1 MIEGY
6 GMEPVDLL
14 VINAKSIA
22 TMNDRREI
30 ISSNGWLAISNGLIV
45 GIGDAADSQPQANSV
60 VDATGC
66 LVTPGLVNSHQHL
79 YQNLTRSMK
88 PNGVT
93 GLTEWFWTYFPM
105 WKELDEEAIRTS
117 VRLGLF
123 ELALSG
129 CTTATDHEYIH
140 PFPHLMDAVIEE
152 ASKVGMRL
160 MAVRGSMTLGPELG
174 GVCLPGM
181 AEAEEDVISDS
192 IRLIKKWHDPT
203 PSAMVQI
210 ALGPSNLMSSTKSVF
225 TRSAEIAKEY
235 GVRLHTHIADDPDE
249 TEYVFE
255 HFGQTPLEVLE
266 SLGWFSEDTWCAH
279 VVYPSEAEMQRL
291 AASGVSV
298 AHCPSATVID
308 GGLPGGPTPV
318 RDLLNAGVNVGIGC
332 DGATAGDHQSMWMET
347 KTALLLSRLRE
358 GTVQAM
364 TAMDALWLATRGSA
378 KALGREGNI
387 GQLAVGFNADIAM
400 WKMDGI
406 AYAGSLVDD
415 VTALLQGGPA
425 QVWSS
430 WVGGV
435 PLVQQGALLGIDV
448 AAEVDRHT
456 KSAQRLQSFSQ

>member
-1 MIEGY
+1 MTK
-6 GMEPVDLL
+6 VDLL
-14 VINAKSIA
+14 IRNANSIA
-22 TMNDRREI
+22 TMNDAREI
-30 ISSNGWLAISNGLIV
+30 IHDGGWIAIHDGLIV
-45 GIGDAADSQPQANSV
+45 QIGAGNDGQPEAKTV

-66 LVTPGLVNSHQHL
+66 LLTPGLVNSHQHL

-140 PFPHLMDAVIEE
+140 PFPFLMDAAIEE
-152 ASKVGMRL
+152 ALEVGMRL
-160 MAVRGSMTLGPELG
+160 MAVRGSMTLGPEQG

-181 AEAEEDVISDS
+181 AEDEEDVIADC
-192 IRLIKKWHDPT
+192 IRLIEKWHDPKA
-203 PSAMVQI
+203 SAMVQV
-210 ALGPSNLMSSTKSVF
+210 ALGPSNLMSSTETVF
-225 TRSAEIAKEY
+225 TRSAEIAKKY

-249 TEYVFE
+249 TEYVLE
-255 HFGQTPLEVLE
+255 HFGKTPLEVLE
-266 SLGWFSEDTWCAH
+266 GLGWFTADTWCAH
-279 VVYPSEAEMQRL
+279 VVYPSSAEMQRL
-291 AASGVSV
+291 AESGVSV

-387 GQLAVGFNADIAM
+387 GQLTIGANADLAM
-400 WKMDGI
+400 WRMDGI

-430 WVGGV
+430 WVGGA
-435 PLVQQGALLGIDV
+435 PLVQEGNLVGVDV
-448 AAEVDRHT
+448 AAEVARHT
-456 KSAQRLQSFSQ
+456 KSARRLQSFSQ

>member
-1 MIEGY
+1 
-6 GMEPVDLL
+6 MEPVDLL
-14 VINAKSIA
+14 IVNAKSIA
-22 TMNDRREI
+22 TMNDEREI
-30 ISSNGWLAISNGLIV
+30 IAGNGWLAISNGLIV
-45 GIGDAADSQPQANSV
+45 GIGNATDKQPQATEV
-60 VDATGC
+60 IDATGC

-140 PFPHLMDAVIEE
+140 PFPYLMDAVIEE
-152 ASKVGMRL
+152 AADVGMRL
-160 MAVRGSMTLGPELG
+160 MAVRGSMTLGPEQG

-181 AEAEEDVISDS
+181 EEDEDAVISDC
-192 IRLIKKWHDPT
+192 IRLIEKWHDP
-203 PSAMVQI
+203 SANSMVQI

-225 TRSAEIAKEY
+225 TRSADLAKDH

-249 TEYVFE
+249 TEYVLE
-255 HFGQTPLEVLE
+255 HFGKTPLQVLE
-266 SLGWFSEDTWCAH
+266 ELGWFTPDTWCAH
-279 VVYPSEAEMQRL
+279 VVYPSRDEMGRL
-291 AASGVSV
+291 ASSGVSV

-378 KALGREGNI
+378 KALGRQDNI
-387 GQLAVGFNADIAM
+387 GQLAIGFNADIAL

-430 WVGGV
+430 WVGGI
-435 PLVQQGALLGIDV
+435 PLVQQGALVGVDV
-448 AAEVDRHT
+448 AAEVSRHT

>member
-1 MIEGY
+1 
-6 GMEPVDLL
+6 MEKVDLL
-14 VINAKSIA
+14 ITNARSIA
-22 TMNDRREI
+22 TMNDTREV
-30 ISSNGWLAISNGLIV
+30 ISEDGWLAISNGVIA
-45 GIGDAADSQPQANSV
+45 GIGSAADSQPKANSV
-60 VDATGC
+60 IDATGC

-140 PFPHLMDAVIEE
+140 PFPYLMDAVIEE
-152 ASKVGMRL
+152 AAEVGMRL

-181 AEAEEDVISDS
+181 AENEDDVIEDCL
-192 IRLIKKWHDPT
+192 RLIKKWHDPK

-210 ALGPSNLMSSTKSVF
+210 ALGPSNLMSSTKTIF
-225 TRSAEIAKEY
+225 TRSAEISKEY

-249 TEYVFE
+249 TDYVLE
-255 HFGQTPLEVLE
+255 HFGRTPLEVLE
-266 SLGWFSEDTWCAH
+266 SLGWFSKETWCAH
-279 VVYPSEAEMQRL
+279 VVYPSEVEMQRL

-347 KTALLLSRLRE
+347 KTALLFSRLRE

-378 KALGREGNI
+378 KAIGREGNI
-387 GQLAVGFNADIAM
+387 GQLSVGANADIAI
-400 WKMDGI
+400 WRMDGI
-406 AYAGSLVDD
+406 SYAGALVDD

-430 WVGGV
+430 WVAGE
-435 PLVQQGALLGIDV
+435 PLVQEGKLVGVDV
-448 AAEVDRHT
+448 NAEVARHT
-456 KSAQRLQSFSQ
+456 NSARRLQSFSN

>member
-1 MIEGY
+1 MNK
-6 GMEPVDLL
+6 VDLL
-14 VINAKSIA
+14 ITNAKSIA
-22 TMNDRREI
+22 TMNDSREVI
-30 ISSNGWLAISNGLIV
+30 VNNGWLAVQDGLIV
-45 GIGDAADSQPQANSV
+45 QIGTGSTGRPEAATV

-66 LVTPGLVNSHQHL
+66 LLTPGLVNSHQHL

-140 PFPHLMDAVIEE
+140 PFPYLMDAVIEE
-152 ASKVGMRL
+152 AAEVGMRL
-160 MAVRGSMTLGPELG
+160 MAVRGSMTLGPEHG

-181 AEAEEDVISDS
+181 AEDEEDVISDS
-192 IRLIKKWHDPT
+192 IRLIKKWHDPK

-210 ALGPSNLMSSTKSVF
+210 ALGPSNLMSSTKTVF

-249 TEYVFE
+249 TEYVLE
-255 HFGQTPLEVLE
+255 HFGKTPLEVLE
-266 SLGWFSEDTWCAH
+266 SLGWFTEDTWCAH

-291 AASGVSV
+291 AAAGVSV

-378 KALGREGNI
+378 KAIGREGNI
-387 GQLAVGFNADIAM
+387 GQLSIGANADIAI

-406 AYAGSLVDD
+406 QYAGSLVDD

-430 WVGGV
+430 WVGGT
-435 PLVQQGALLGIDV
+435 PLVQEGKLVGINV
-448 AAEVDRHT
+448 EEELSRHT
-456 KSAQRLQSFSQ
+456 KSARRLQSFSQ

>member
-1 MIEGY
+1 
-6 GMEPVDLL
+6 
-14 VINAKSIA
+14 
-22 TMNDRREI
+22 
-30 ISSNGWLAISNGLIV
+30 
-45 GIGDAADSQPQANSV
+45 
-60 VDATGC
+60 
-66 LVTPGLVNSHQHL
+66 
-79 YQNLTRSMK
+79 
-88 PNGVT
+88 
-93 GLTEWFWTYFPM
+93 M

-140 PFPHLMDAVIEE
+140 PFPFLMDAVIEE
-152 ASKVGMRL
+152 AVEVGMRI
-160 MAVRGSMTLGPELG
+160 MAVRGSMTLGPEQG

-181 AEAEEDVISDS
+181 EEDEEDVIADC
-192 IRLIKKWHDPT
+192 IRLIEKWHDPKD
-203 PSAMVQI
+203 SAMVQV
-210 ALGPSNLMSSTKSVF
+210 ALGPSNLMSSTETVF
-225 TRSAEIAKEY
+225 TRSAEIAKKY

-249 TEYVFE
+249 TEYVLE
-255 HFGQTPLEVLE
+255 HFGKTPLEVLE
-266 SLGWFSEDTWCAH
+266 SLGWFTKDTWCAH
-279 VVYPSEAEMQRL
+279 VVYASNAEMDRL

-387 GQLAVGFNADIAM
+387 GQLTLGANADIAA

-435 PLVQQGALLGIDV
+435 PLVQEGKLVGVDV
-448 AAEVDRHT
+448 GAEVSRHS
-456 KSAQRLQSFSQ
+456 KSARRLQAFSQ

>member
-1 MIEGY
+1 MTK
-6 GMEPVDLL
+6 VDLL
-14 VINAKSIA
+14 IRNANSIA
-22 TMNDRREI
+22 TMNDAREI
-30 ISSNGWLAISNGLIV
+30 IHDGGWIAIHDGLIV
-45 GIGDAADSQPQANSV
+45 QIGAGNDGQPEAKTV

-66 LVTPGLVNSHQHL
+66 LLTPGLVNSHQHL

-140 PFPHLMDAVIEE
+140 PFPFLMDAAIEE
-152 ASKVGMRL
+152 ALEVGMRL

-181 AEAEEDVISDS
+181 AEDEEDVIADC
-192 IRLIKKWHDPT
+192 IRLIEKWHDPKA
-203 PSAMVQI
+203 SAMVQV
-210 ALGPSNLMSSTKSVF
+210 ALGPSNLMSSTETVF
-225 TRSAEIAKEY
+225 TRSAEIAKKY

-249 TEYVFE
+249 TEYVLE
-255 HFGQTPLEVLE
+255 HFGKSPLEVLE
-266 SLGWFSEDTWCAH
+266 GLGWFTADTWCAH
-279 VVYPSEAEMQRL
+279 VVYPSSAEMQRL
-291 AASGVSV
+291 AEAGVSV

-387 GQLAVGFNADIAM
+387 GQLTIGANADIAS

-435 PLVQQGALLGIDV
+435 PLVQEGNLVGVDV
-448 AAEVDRHT
+448 SAEVARHT
-456 KSAQRLQSFSQ
+456 KSARRLQSFSQ

>member
-1 MIEGY
+1 
-6 GMEPVDLL
+6 METVDLL
-14 VINAKSIA
+14 IVNSQSIA
-22 TMNDRREI
+22 TMNDERQI
-30 ISSNGWLAISNGLIV
+30 IRDGGWIGIRDGIIV
-45 GIGDAADSQPQANSV
+45 ALGNSDQIPPPAEKLF
-60 VDATGC
+60 DATGC
-66 LVTPGLVNSHQHL
+66 LMTPGLVNSHQHL

-140 PFPHLMDAVIEE
+140 PFPFLMDAVIEE
-152 ASKVGMRL
+152 AVEVGMRI
-160 MAVRGSMTLGPELG
+160 MAVRGSMTLGPEQG

-181 AEAEEDVISDS
+181 EEDEEDVIADC
-192 IRLIKKWHDPT
+192 IRLIEKWHDPKD
-203 PSAMVQI
+203 SAMVQV
-210 ALGPSNLMSSTKSVF
+210 ALGPSNLMSSTETVF
-225 TRSAEIAKEY
+225 TRSAEIAKKY

-249 TEYVFE
+249 TEYVLE
-255 HFGQTPLEVLE
+255 HFGKTPLEVLE
-266 SLGWFSEDTWCAH
+266 SLGWFTKHTWCAH
-279 VVYPSEAEMQRL
+279 VVYPSNAEMVRL

-387 GQLAVGFNADIAM
+387 GQLTLGANADIAT

-435 PLVQQGALLGIDV
+435 PLVQEGKLVGVDV
-448 AAEVDRHT
+448 SAEVSRHS
-456 KSAQRLQSFSQ
+456 KSARRLQAFSQ

>member
-1 MIEGY
+1 MTK
-6 GMEPVDLL
+6 VDLL
-14 VINAKSIA
+14 IWNANSIA
-22 TMNDRREI
+22 TMNDAREI
-30 ISSNGWLAISNGLIV
+30 IRDGGWIAIHDGLIV
-45 GIGDAADSQPQANSV
+45 QIGAGNDSQPEAKTV

-66 LVTPGLVNSHQHL
+66 LITPGLVNSHQHL

-140 PFPHLMDAVIEE
+140 PFPFLMDAAIEE
-152 ASKVGMRL
+152 AVEVGMRL
-160 MAVRGSMTLGPELG
+160 MAVRGSMTLGPEQG

-181 AEAEEDVISDS
+181 AEGEEDVIADC
-192 IRLIKKWHDPT
+192 IRLIEKWHDPKA
-203 PSAMVQI
+203 SAMVQV
-210 ALGPSNLMSSTKSVF
+210 ALGPSNLMSSTETVF
-225 TRSAEIAKEY
+225 TRSAEIAKKY

-249 TEYVFE
+249 TEYVLE
-255 HFGQTPLEVLE
+255 HFGKTPLEVLE
-266 SLGWFSEDTWCAH
+266 VLGWFTEATWCAH
-279 VVYPSEAEMQRL
+279 VVYPSDMEMQRL
-291 AASGVSV
+291 AESGVSV

-387 GQLAVGFNADIAM
+387 GQLSIRANADIAM
-400 WKMDGI
+400 WRMDGI

-435 PLVQQGALLGIDV
+435 PLVQEGNLVGVDV
-448 AAEVDRHT
+448 SAEVARHT
-456 KSAQRLQSFSQ
+456 KSAHRLQSFSQ

>member
-1 MIEGY
+1 
-6 GMEPVDLL
+6 
-14 VINAKSIA
+14 
-22 TMNDRREI
+22 
-30 ISSNGWLAISNGLIV
+30 
-45 GIGDAADSQPQANSV
+45 
-60 VDATGC
+60 
-66 LVTPGLVNSHQHL
+66 
-79 YQNLTRSMK
+79 
-88 PNGVT
+88 
-93 GLTEWFWTYFPM
+93 
-105 WKELDEEAIRTS
+105 
-117 VRLGLF
+117 
-123 ELALSG
+123 
-129 CTTATDHEYIH
+129 
-140 PFPHLMDAVIEE
+140 MDAVIEE
-152 ASKVGMRL
+152 AAEVGMRL

-181 AEAEEDVISDS
+181 AEEDEDVISDS
-192 IRLIKKWHDPT
+192 IRLIKKWHDPK

-210 ALGPSNLMSSTKSVF
+210 ALGPSNLMSSTKTVF

-249 TEYVFE
+249 TEYVLE
-255 HFGQTPLEVLE
+255 HFGKTPLEVLE
-266 SLGWFSEDTWCAH
+266 SLGWFTEDTWCAH

-291 AASGVSV
+291 AVAGVSV

-378 KALGREGNI
+378 KAIGREGNI
-387 GQLAVGFNADIAM
+387 GQLSIGANADIAI
-400 WKMDGI
+400 WRMDGI
-406 AYAGSLVDD
+406 QYAGSLVDD

-430 WVGGV
+430 WVGGA
-435 PLVQQGALLGIDV
+435 PLVQEGKLVGINV
-448 AAEVDRHT
+448 GEEVSRHT
-456 KSAQRLQSFSQ
+456 KAARRLQSFSR

>member
-1 MIEGY
+1 MTK
-6 GMEPVDLL
+6 VDLL
-14 VINAKSIA
+14 IRNANSIA
-22 TMNDRREI
+22 TMNDAREI
-30 ISSNGWLAISNGLIV
+30 IRDGGWIAIHDGLIV
-45 GIGDAADSQPQANSV
+45 QIGAGNDSQPEAKTV

-66 LVTPGLVNSHQHL
+66 LLTPGLVNSHQHL

-140 PFPHLMDAVIEE
+140 PFPYLMDAVIEE
-152 ASKVGMRL
+152 AAEVGMRL

-181 AEAEEDVISDS
+181 AEDEEDVIADC
-192 IRLIKKWHDPT
+192 IRLIEKWHDPKA
-203 PSAMVQI
+203 SAMVQV
-210 ALGPSNLMSSTKSVF
+210 ALGPSNLMSSTETVF
-225 TRSAEIAKEY
+225 TRSAEIAKKY

-249 TEYVFE
+249 TEYVLE
-255 HFGQTPLEVLE
+255 HFGKTPLEVLE
-266 SLGWFSEDTWCAH
+266 GLGWFTEATWCAH
-279 VVYPSEAEMQRL
+279 VVYPSDTEMQRL
-291 AASGVSV
+291 AESGVSV

-387 GQLAVGFNADIAM
+387 GQLSIGANADIAM
-400 WKMDGI
+400 WRMDGI

-430 WVGGV
+430 WVSGV
-435 PLVQQGALLGIDV
+435 PLVQEGKLVGVDV
-448 AAEVDRHT
+448 GAEVARHT
-456 KSAQRLQSFSQ
+456 KSARRLQMFSL

>member
-1 MIEGY
+1 
-6 GMEPVDLL
+6 METLDLL
-14 VINAKSIA
+14 IVNSQSIA
-22 TMNDRREI
+22 TMNDEREI
-30 ISSNGWLAISNGLIV
+30 IRDGGWV
-45 GIGDAADSQPQANSV
+45 GIRDGVIVAIGNSEQIPPPAQMLF
-60 VDATGC
+60 DATGC
-66 LVTPGLVNSHQHL
+66 LLTPGLVNSHQHL

-152 ASKVGMRL
+152 AVEVGMRL
-160 MAVRGSMTLGPELG
+160 MAVRGSMTLGPEQG

-181 AEAEEDVISDS
+181 DEDEDDVIFDC
-192 IRLIKKWHDPT
+192 IRLIEKWHDPKA
-203 PSAMVQI
+203 SAMVQI
-210 ALGPSNLMSSTKSVF
+210 ALGPSNLMSSTKTVF
-225 TRSAEIAKEY
+225 TRSAEIAKKY

-249 TEYVFE
+249 TEYVLE

-266 SLGWFSEDTWCAH
+266 SLDWFTDHTWCAH
-279 VVYPSEAEMQRL
+279 VVYPSLVEMERL

-332 DGATAGDHQSMWMET
+332 DGATA
-347 KTALLLSRLRE
+347 LLLSRLRE

-378 KALGREGNI
+378 KAIGREGNI
-387 GQLAVGFNADIAM
+387 GQLTIGANADIAS

-435 PLVQQGALLGIDV
+435 PLVQEGKLVGVDV
-448 AAEVDRHT
+448 SAEVARHT
-456 KSAQRLQSFSQ
+456 KSARRLQSFNKSNT